1 MGVIMLFCRHNCK
14 IDRIT
19 WFWVLILLTW
29 LMWMLVIII
38 EILEEVTQ
46 MGMIIKFLKKKI
58 NIWKI
63 LGWMKQ
69 MWLK

>member
-1 MGVIMLFCRHNCK
+1 M
-14 IDRIT
+14 
-19 WFWVLILLTW
+19 ILGTYIVNLANVNVSYNYW
-29 LMWMLVIII
+29 NLQNIFEDV
-38 EILEEVTQ
+38 EEVTQ